1 MMCLA
6 DRKPGGDGKGGRQRD
21 GTGPAAAASPLLEK
35 AMPDRTALIEPYIP
49 GLRRFARALLR
60 GDADRAD
67 DLVQDA
73 LERALSRWHTR
84 RSAGDIRGWLYTI
97 LFNRFRSDRDRLR
110 RRGIHHDLSLIS
122 EMQLPRIEGEQEAT
136 LRHRDLLLGFAQLP
150 EEQRSV
156 LFLIGVEDLSYE
168 EAARVLGLPT
178 GTVMSRLSRG
188 RERLR
193 QHMNGDRQLRSPE
206 LRRIEWQRV
215 PGRWA
220 KRSSRPGLTV
230 D

>member
-1 MMCLA
+1 M
-6 DRKPGGDGKGGRQRD
+6 RPRNGRHSSSE
-21 GTGPAAAASPLLEK
+21 AL
-35 AMPDRTALIEPYIP
+35 PDRADLIASHIQ

-67 DLVQDA
+67 DLVQDT
-73 LERALSRWHTR
+73 LERALSRWQTR
-84 RSAGDIRGWLYTI
+84 RSANDLRGWLYTI
-97 LFNRFRSDRDRLR
+97 LFNRFRSDCDRLR
-110 RRGIHHDLSLIS
+110 RRGTHHDLSLIS
-122 EMQLPRIEGEQEAT
+122 EMQLPSVEGEQEAT

-168 EAARVLGLPT
+168 EAARVLGVPT

-193 QHMNGDRQLRSPE
+193 QYLNGDRQLRSPE
-206 LRRIEWQRV
+206 LRRIEWRTV

>member
-1 MMCLA
+1 
-6 DRKPGGDGKGGRQRD
+6 
-21 GTGPAAAASPLLEK
+21 
-35 AMPDRTALIEPYIP
+35 MPDRTELIEPHIP
-49 GLRRFARALLR
+49 GLRRFARTLLR

-67 DLVQDA
+67 DLVQDT
-73 LERALSRWHTR
+73 LERALSRWQTR
-84 RSAGDIRGWLYTI
+84 RLANDMRGWLYTI

-110 RRGIHHDLSLIS
+110 RRGTHHDLSMIS
-122 EMQLPRIEGEQEAT
+122 EMQLPRTEGEQEAT
-136 LRHRDLLLGFAQLP
+136 LRYRDLLLGFAQLP
-150 EEQRSV
+150 EEQRAV

-193 QHMNGDRQLRSPE
+193 KYMNGDRQLRSPE
-206 LRRIEWQRV
+206 LRRVEWRTL

-220 KRSSRPGLTV
+220 KKSSRPGLTV